1 MKAFLTGVVVAI
13 TFGFAAAVSLSK
25 VQTLAYQAF
34 VTSGAQLT
42 DPGHNL
48 VGADWSGNRQDR
60 SGTD

>member
-13 TFGFAAAVSLSK
+13 TLGFAAAVSLAR

-48 VGADWSGNRQDR
+48 VGSDWSGNRKDR
-60 SGTD
+60 SGSN